1 MSHYIDRAVGQAPA
15 RGPRYEEP
23 SDGDQ
28 DLLLDEATKN
38 SRRREVCV
46 VLCRHLTAQQT
57 TLQTAETWFLEC
69 SLEYDTISLIIA
81 LESRDQHRNHIKLGY
96 SFIKSLGDHALRASE
111 SSKVLFLTPAELE
124 HCSSFQSMLRTVLQK
139 LR

>member
-1 MSHYIDRAVGQAPA
+1 MSHHIDRAVGQVPA

-46 VLCRHLTAQQT
+46 VGGTVQTLDRSTDNFADCRDVVPREQ
-57 TLQTAETWFLEC
+57 
-69 SLEYDTISLIIA
+69 
-81 LESRDQHRNHIKLGY
+81 LG
-96 SFIKSLGDHALRASE
+96 I
-111 SSKVLFLTPAELE
+111 
-124 HCSSFQSMLRTVLQK
+124 
-139 LR
+139 

>member
-1 MSHYIDRAVGQAPA
+1 MSHHIDRAVGQAAA

-57 TLQTAETWFLEC
+57 TLQTDETWFLE
-69 SLEYDTISLIIA
+69 SSWEYDSI
-81 LESRDQHRNHIKLGY
+81 
-96 SFIKSLGDHALRASE
+96 
-111 SSKVLFLTPAELE
+111 
-124 HCSSFQSMLRTVLQK
+124 
-139 LR
+139 

>member
-1 MSHYIDRAVGQAPA
+1 MSHHFDRAVGQAPA

-28 DLLLDEATKN
+28 DLLLDGATKN

-57 TLQTAETWFLEC
+57 TLQTAETWFLES
-69 SLEYDTISLIIA
+69 SLEYDRI
-81 LESRDQHRNHIKLGY
+81 
-96 SFIKSLGDHALRASE
+96 
-111 SSKVLFLTPAELE
+111 
-124 HCSSFQSMLRTVLQK
+124 
-139 LR
+139 